1 MEVKLSA
8 SILAAD
14 FARLGEQTRE
24 ALTAGAHWIHVDV
37 MDGHFVPN
45 ITMGPVVVQALRP
58 LADAYGALLDVHLMI
73 EEPERYLDAF
83 ARAGADILTVH
94 VEATPH
100 LHRTVHRIKELGK
113 QAGVALNPGTPLT
126 WVEEI
131 LPDLD
136 LLLIMTVNPG
146 FSGQKFIPNM
156 IPKIVR
162 ARDRLQALG
171 RDVWLEVDGG
181 IHPHTVGDCV
191 RAGANVVVAASA
203 LFNPHA
209 SVTENVQRLRAAI
222 QQALTPTQP
231 KEAP

>member
-1 MEVKLSA
+1 MEVKLAA
-8 SILAAD
+8 SILAAN
-14 FARLGEQTRE
+14 FAHLGEQTQE

-45 ITMGPVVVQALRP
+45 ITMGPVVVKALRP
-58 LADAYGALLDVHLMI
+58 LADAFGALLDVHLMI
-73 EEPERYLDAF
+73 EQPDRYLEAF
-83 ARAGADILTVH
+83 ASAGADILTVH

-100 LHRTVHRIKELGK
+100 LHRTVHRIKDLGK
-113 QAGVALNPGTPLT
+113 KAGVALNPATPLT

-146 FSGQKFIPNM
+146 FSGQKFIPSM
-156 IPKIVR
+156 ISKIVR
-162 ARDRLQALG
+162 ARDRLLALG
-171 RDVWLEVDGG
+171 REVWLEVDGG

-203 LFNPHA
+203 LFNA
-209 SVTENVQRLRAAI
+209 SPSITENVQRLQAAI
-222 QQALTPTQP
+222 EHALTPG
-231 KEAP
+231 